1 MFDVLENIKDAH
13 TLPGS
18 FYSDN
23 SIFKVSIDRI
33 FVRSWHL
40 ITDTTKVSNNGSAYP
55 FFLMDD
61 LLPEP
66 LFLIN
71 NNGVIECYSNVCTHR
86 GNLLIDKP
94 RIIKNNIVCGYHGRI
109 FNSLGKFISMPE
121 TAGMNNFPSQ
131 NDNLKSVACSR
142 WKQFIF
148 SSLSPEFNLEEL
160 TFEMQQRVGWM
171 PVEKFVYREDLSSEY
186 LVEANWALYCD
197 NYLEGFHI
205 PFIHQDLNTVLDYKN
220 YTVETFPYS
229 SLQIG
234 YGNKPEDCFVFPKES
249 VDYGKN
255 IAAFYFWLFPN
266 IMFNFYPW
274 GLSLNIITPLSVDK
288 TRVEFKAY
296 VWKEELLD
304 IGAGADVNKV
314 ELEDQEIVQKVQKG
328 VKSRLYK
335 KGRFSPRMENGV
347 HHFHRIIS
355 KFMQIN

>member
-1 MFDVLENIKDAH
+1 MFNVSDNIKDAH

-18 FYSDN
+18 FYSDEY
-23 SIFKVSIDRI
+23 IFKESIDKI
-33 FVRSWHL
+33 FLKSWQL
-40 ITDTTKVSNNGSAYP
+40 IADTQQISANGSVFP
-55 FFLMDD
+55 FFLIDD
-61 LLPEP
+61 ILPEP

-86 GNLLIDKP
+86 GNLLIDEPK
-94 RIIKNNIVCGYHGRI
+94 ILKQNIVCGYHGRI
-109 FNSLGKFISMPE
+109 FNNLGKFISMPE
-121 TAGMNNFPSQ
+121 TAGMNNFPCDD
-131 NDNLKSVACSR
+131 DNLKSIPSYK

-148 SSLSPEFNLEEL
+148 TSLNPEFSLDEL
-160 TFEMQQRVGWM
+160 TSQMQKRVGWM
-171 PVEKFVYREDLSSEY
+171 PIEKFTYKEDLSNEY
-186 LVEANWALYCD
+186 YINANWALYCD

-205 PFIHQDLNTVLDYKN
+205 PFIHQDLNSVLDYKN

-234 YGNKPEDCFVFPKES
+234 YGNNSQDCFSFPEHS
-249 VDYGKN
+249 DDYGKN

-274 GLSLNIITPLSVDK
+274 GLSLNIITPLSNDR
-288 TRVEFKAY
+288 TRVEFRSY

-328 VKSRLYK
+328 VRSRLYN
-335 KGRFSPRMENGV
+335 KGRFSPSMENGV
-347 HHFHRIIS
+347 HHFHRLIS
-355 KFMQIN
+355 RFMQTN